1 MVSSVV
7 ATIPLLWGMDSV
19 HHFCKERTMLKERVW
34 IQTLKP
40 VLCEALVAAVAISSV
55 GAFASVEI
63 STVAVVHG

>member
-1 MVSSVV
+1 
-7 ATIPLLWGMDSV
+7 
-19 HHFCKERTMLKERVW
+19 MLKERVW